1 MGARILHVDLD
12 AFFVEVCRQR
22 HPELRDLE
30 LLVVGGRRDQR
41 GVVQSASYG
50 ARRYGIHAGMPIAQ
64 AVRLC
69 PQATFFQGAF
79 SAYRDASRA
88 VRAVLERFSP
98 TVVMASLD
106 EAYLD
111 FAGTERLYP
120 ISLLPVAEELRD
132 RVRQETGLD
141 CSVGIGPNR
150 MIAKL
155 ASDCAKPRG
164 LMEVRAGWEKGFLAG
179 LSLRALPGVGPKT
192 AERWAE
198 LGLIEVHQVQQME
211 ERALERL
218 IGPDA
223 RPLKLRAQGRGGTT
237 LSANNRLPKSVSRE
251 TTISYDVRDPAE
263 LERILALLTAR
274 VAAQLRDEQILT
286 RTVTMKLRHDD
297 FRTVTRRHT
306 LETAT
311 DLDAE
316 LYLAARALFRTA
328 FEEVRQR
335 DRGVRLIGI
344 AATNLGTAE
353 EPDLFERPERSRLR
367 RLTAAVD
374 KVRDKFGFDSVTSAT
389 ILELRQRRPKG

>member
-1 MGARILHVDLD
+1 MPARILHVDLD

-22 HPELRDLE
+22 HPELWEIE

-41 GVVQSASYG
+41 GVVQSASYA
-50 ARRYGIHAGMPIAQ
+50 ARRCGIHAGMPIAE

-69 PQATFFQGAF
+69 PQATFFQGVF
-79 SAYRDASRA
+79 SHYRSASME
-88 VRAVLERFSP
+88 VRQVLDDFSP
-98 TVVMASLD
+98 TVVMSSLD

-111 FAGTERLYP
+111 FAGTERLHP
-120 ISLLPVAEELRD
+120 ISLLPVAEQLRD
-132 RVRQETGLD
+132 RVKQDTGLD

-164 LMEVRAGWEKGFLAG
+164 LMEVRAGWEEGFLAG

-192 AERWAE
+192 AARWAE
-198 LGLIEVHQVQQME
+198 LGLVEVSQVQQME

-223 RPLKLRAQGRGGTT
+223 RPLKLRAQGLGGTT
-237 LSANNRLPKSVSRE
+237 LSSHRLPKSVSRE

-297 FRTVTRRHT
+297 FRTVTRRQT
-306 LETAT
+306 LATAT

-316 LYLAARALFRTA
+316 LYLAARALFRSA
-328 FEEVRQR
+328 FEEVRLR

-374 KVRDKFGFDSVTSAT
+374 KVRGKFGFHSVTSAT